1 MIYKIIYHSVI
12 RKLEKLLTSF
22 GIMSGTSMDG
32 IDFSLI
38 KSDGK
43 KKIFSKYN
51 ITYQYPQ
58 ELKNDIKK
66 LIIFLNGENVDKTLE
81 SQEYK
86 LTEKKF
92 EDFLKKKISL
102 FIKSFGIP
110 YDTIQIFGF
119 HGQTLIHKPK
129 KKISIQLGNA
139 KTLSNYF
146 NIPFVSNFRQAD
158 IDCGGQGAPLVPVF
172 HKAIFF
178 DKKYNLAVVN
188 LGGISNVTW
197 IFKNGEIYASDIG
210 PGNVLIDSYCKSNL
224 SMPYDKNG
232 QLAAQGKVH
241 DELIDKWLKFPFVNN
256 SIPKSFDNFEFK
268 LDDFIKKKSNFD
280 NFDILATL
288 TNYTARIVVHSQF
301 LINKEINRW
310 IICGGGSK
318 NITLVKNIKRLTKNV
333 FTSDEFGWNAD
344 FVESQAFA
352 YLAIRKLKKL
362 KSSFKET
369 TGTKKPVECGN
380 IFYPNGNI
388 L

>member
-1 MIYKIIYHSVI
+1 
-12 RKLEKLLTSF
+12 
-22 GIMSGTSMDG
+22 MDG

-38 KSDGK
+38 NSDGK

-51 ITYQYPQ
+51 ITYHYPQ
-58 ELKNDIKK
+58 ELKNDIKQ
-66 LIIFLNGENVDKTLE
+66 LIIYFNSKNVEKILG
-81 SQEYK
+81 SQDYK
-86 LTEKKF
+86 VIEKKF
-92 EDFLKKKISL
+92 EDFLKKKINL
-102 FIKSFGIP
+102 FIKSFNIP

-119 HGQTLIHKPK
+119 HGQTIIHRPK
-129 KKISIQLGNA
+129 QKISIQLGNA

-158 IDCGGQGAPLVPVF
+158 IECGGQGAPLVPVF

>member
-12 RKLEKLLTSF
+12 RKLEKLLNSL

-197 IFKNGEIYASDIG
+197 ILKNGEIYASDIG
-210 PGNVLIDSYCKSNL
+210 PGNVLIDSYCKSY
-224 SMPYDKNG
+224 MDIPYDKNG
-232 QLAAQGKVH
+232 QLAAKGKVH
-241 DELIDKWLKFPFVNN
+241 DQLIDKWLKFPFVNN
-256 SIPKSFDNFEFK
+256 SIPKSFDNFEFIIG
-268 LDDFIKKKSNFD
+268 DFIKKKSNFN

-318 NITLVKNIKRLTKNV
+318 NFTLMKNIKFLTKNV

-380 IFYPNGNI
+380 IFYPNGDI